1 MKVKDKGKKK
11 FLRQLKQIGKAKIQI
26 GATGGH
32 TNTDLTNAD
41 LMVIHEFGVPRQG
54 IPARRPIRIT
64 FTDDNNL
71 KLISKNLQALLKN
84 NFNGKTGFNI
94 NNIVNGVGET
104 MRSLLVAT
112 IKIGVDPN
120 ILDTSRKHRRGSKTT
135 PPLIDTGQMV
145 NSITFRTVL

>member
-32 TNTDLTNAD
+32 NNTELSNAD
-41 LMVIHEFGVPRQG
+41 LMVVHEFGVPRLG
-54 IPARRPIRIT
+54 IPARRPIKIT
-64 FTDDNNL
+64 FTNDDNL
-71 KLISKNLQALLKN
+71 SLISKNLQGLLKK
-84 NFNGKTGFNI
+84 NFNEKSGFNI
-94 NNIVNGVGET
+94 GNIVNGVGET
-104 MRSLLVAT
+104 MRTLLVAT
-112 IKIGVDPN
+112 IKKGELEE
-120 ILDTSRKHRRGSKTT
+120 ILDTSRARRVGSKTT